1 MITEIVTLRLPQ
13 AATREEIIAKFEKT
27 APAWRENPDLIRK
40 SYLYDADNGIV
51 GGVYLWSDKSD
62 AEKWHGAEF
71 RRKALEA
78 YGAEP
83 DIRYFETPIMVDNLE
98 GIIAVEV

>member
-62 AEKWHGAEF
+62 AEKWRATSPTPRSGMAPSFGERLWRPMAQNRTF
-71 RRKALEA
+71 GTLKRR
-78 YGAEP
+78 
-83 DIRYFETPIMVDNLE
+83 
-98 GIIAVEV
+98 

>member
-1 MITEIVTLRLPQ
+1 
-13 AATREEIIAKFEKT
+13 
-27 APAWRENPDLIRK
+27 
-40 SYLYDADNGIV
+40 V

-83 DIRYFETPIMVDNLE
+83 DIRYFETPIMVELWKCNVK
-98 GIIAVEV
+98 AVAIEWANGAERNR